1 MLFFCI
7 AVDFMPW
14 PLVHLERTLFALQ
27 HIPVAFHCLIPHG
40 DALVQWFLHYASGAQ
55 APASTGAGASPVKTR
70 PMGNQRRRI
79 DDVSQLGMSYK
90 ALSKFA
96 HDFGVV
102 PYLLKEPQ
110 LFG

>member
-1 MLFFCI
+1 
-7 AVDFMPW
+7 MPW

-27 HIPVAFHCLIPHG
+27 HIPVAFHCLVPHS
-40 DALVQWFLHYASGAQ
+40 DTLVHWYAHYA
-55 APASTGAGASPVKTR
+55 TGRQQTAAVGSKDGPGTSPLRAR
-70 PMGNQRRRI
+70 PGTSQRRSI
-79 DDVSQLGMSYK
+79 EDLAQLGMSYK